1 MLFRSVA
8 PALNIAGRFRESGA
22 HFHPKF
28 AKDTYISMSKI
39 QKIKGFSDLFS
50 PESTVHTLMENLAR
64 QVFGTY
70 GCQEVRVPILE
81 KTELFARSIGEET
94 DVVQKEMYT
103 FADRKGRSLTM
114 RPEATAGVLRA
125 FIESGQSGAEGTT
138 KLFACGPMFR
148 YERPQ
153 KGRLRQFH
161 QLDVEVLGTD
171 APQADAEVV
180 LMLWTFLTKLG
191 LKNLSLELNSL
202 GCPECRPVFHQR
214 LRDFLS
220 TIDHAQLCED
230 CRRRAETNPLRVLDC
245 KVPACKALVENA
257 PSISGSLCPGCDEH
271 FAQVR
276 DILDSAKLPYRLN
289 DRLVRGLDYYQRTT
303 FEVVSGEIGAQTAVA
318 GGGRYD
324 GLIKQLGGPDL
335 PGIGFACGME
345 RLTLLYGEAHIP
357 APDFYLA
364 VLDSRALNTAL
375 LLAQRMREQGFA
387 GEVSFEA
394 RSIKAQMR
402 QANKL
407 GVKTCLI
414 LGQDEMEKGQIVVK
428 DMATGVQKNIGQD
441 DLEQALG
448 FRKP

>member
-1 MLFRSVA
+1 
-8 PALNIAGRFRESGA
+8 
-22 HFHPKF
+22 
-28 AKDTYISMSKI
+28 MSKI

-64 QVFGTY
+64 EVFATY

-125 FIESGQSGAEGTT
+125 FIESGQYSADGTT

-214 LRDFLS
+214 LRDFLD
-220 TIDHAQLCED
+220 TIDHSQLCED
-230 CRRRAETNPLRVLDC
+230 CNRRAGTNPLRVLDC

-257 PSISGSLCPGCDEH
+257 PSIADSLCPGCAEH

-276 DILDSAKLPYRLN
+276 DILDSASLPYRLN

-345 RLTLLYGEAHIP
+345 RLALLYGEAQVP

-375 LLAQRMREQGFA
+375 LLAQRLRERGFA

-407 GVKTCLI
+407 RVKTCLI
-414 LGQDEMEKGQIVVK
+414 LGQDEMDKGQIVVK
-428 DMATGVQKNIGQD
+428 DMATGVQKTIGQD

>member
-1 MLFRSVA
+1 
-8 PALNIAGRFRESGA
+8 
-22 HFHPKF
+22 
-28 AKDTYISMSKI
+28 MSKI
-39 QKIKGFSDLFS
+39 QKIKGFSDLFC

-125 FIESGQSGAEGTT
+125 FIESGQCGSEGTT

-180 LMLWTFLTKLG
+180 LMLWTFLCKLG

-220 TIDHAQLCED
+220 GVDQSKLCED
-230 CRRRAETNPLRVLDC
+230 CKRRSETNPLRVLDC
-245 KVPACKALVENA
+245 KVPTCKELVDGA
-257 PSISGSLCPGCDEH
+257 PSITDSLCPGCDEH

-276 DILDSAKLPYRLN
+276 DILDSAQLPYRLN
-289 DRLVRGLDYYQRTT
+289 ERLVRGLDYYQRTT

-345 RLTLLYGEAHIP
+345 RLALLYGQAQIP
-357 APDFYLA
+357 TPDFYLA

-375 LLAQRMREQGFA
+375 LLAQRMRERGFA

>member
-1 MLFRSVA
+1 
-8 PALNIAGRFRESGA
+8 
-22 HFHPKF
+22 
-28 AKDTYISMSKI
+28 MSKI
-39 QKIKGFSDLFS
+39 QKIKGFSDLFC

-125 FIESGQSGAEGTT
+125 FIESGQSGSEGTT

-180 LMLWTFLTKLG
+180 LMLWTFLCKLG

-214 LRDFLS
+214 LRDFLAGVDQS
-220 TIDHAQLCED
+220 KLCED
-230 CRRRAETNPLRVLDC
+230 CKRRSETNPLRVLDC
-245 KVPACKALVENA
+245 KVPTCKELVDGA
-257 PSISGSLCPGCDEH
+257 PSIADSLCPGCDEH

-276 DILDSAKLPYRLN
+276 DILDSAELPYRLN

-345 RLTLLYGEAHIP
+345 RLALLYGQAQIP
-357 APDFYLA
+357 TPDFYLA

-375 LLAQRMREQGFA
+375 LLAQRLRERGFA

>member
-1 MLFRSVA
+1 
-8 PALNIAGRFRESGA
+8 
-22 HFHPKF
+22 
-28 AKDTYISMSKI
+28 MSKI
-39 QKIKGFSDLFS
+39 QKIKGFSDLFC
-50 PESTVHTLMENLAR
+50 PESNVHTLMENLAR
-64 QVFGTY
+64 HVFASY
-70 GCQEVRVPILE
+70 GCQEIRVPILE

-125 FIESGQSGAEGTT
+125 FIESGLHAQEGVT

-180 LMLWTFLTKLG
+180 LMLWTFLVKLG
-191 LKNLSLELNSL
+191 LQNLSLELNSL
-202 GCPECRPVFHQR
+202 GCPECRPLFHQR
-214 LRDFLS
+214 LRDFLATVDQS
-220 TIDHAQLCED
+220 LLCED
-230 CRRRAETNPLRVLDC
+230 CTRRSTTNPLRVLDC
-245 KVPACKALVENA
+245 KVPACKALVAGA
-257 PSISGSLCPGCDEH
+257 PSIAQSLCPGCGEH

-276 DILDSAKLPYRLN
+276 EILDAAGLPYRLN

-345 RLTLLYGEAHIP
+345 RLALLYGQPEAP

-364 VLDSRALNTAL
+364 VLDARALNTAL
-375 LLAQRMREQGFA
+375 LLAQRLREQGFA

-414 LGQDEMEKGQIVVK
+414 LGQDEMDKGQIVVK
-428 DMATGVQKNIGQD
+428 DMATGVQKSIGQD
-441 DLEQALG
+441 DLQQALG

>member
-1 MLFRSVA
+1 
-8 PALNIAGRFRESGA
+8 
-22 HFHPKF
+22 
-28 AKDTYISMSKI
+28 MSKI

-50 PESTVHTLMENLAR
+50 PESAVHTLMENLAR
-64 QVFGTY
+64 DVFGAY
-70 GCQEVRVPILE
+70 GCREIRVPILE

-125 FIESGQSGAEGTT
+125 FIESGLAGQEGVT

-161 QLDVEVLGTD
+161 QLDVEVLGTV
-171 APQADAEVV
+171 APQADAEVI

-191 LKNLSLELNSL
+191 LANLSLELNSL
-202 GCPECRPVFHQR
+202 GCPACRPIFHQR
-214 LRDFLS
+214 LRDFLAG
-220 TIDHAQLCED
+220 IDQSRLCED
-230 CRRRAETNPLRVLDC
+230 CTRRASTNPLRVLDC
-245 KVPACKALVENA
+245 KVPTCKELVASA
-257 PSISGSLCPGCDEH
+257 PSIADSLCPDCADH

-276 DILDSAKLPYRLN
+276 QILDSAALPYRLN

-345 RLTLLYGEAHIP
+345 RLALLHGEPQVA

-364 VLDSRALNTAL
+364 VLDPTALNTAL
-375 LLAQRMREQGFA
+375 LLAQRLREHGFA
-387 GEVSFEA
+387 GEVAYEVKSVK
-394 RSIKAQMR
+394 SQLR

-407 GVKTCLI
+407 GVKTCLL
-414 LGQDEMEKGQIVVK
+414 LGQEEMAKGQIVVK
-428 DMATGVQKNIGQD
+428 DMATGTQKTIGQD
-441 DLEQALG
+441 DMDQALG
-448 FRKP
+448 FKQA